1 MLGQHTSLLARLD
14 IQPAIGYLV
23 ACQEVFDSVREGRP
37 LVADHP
43 DTLER
48 WSVIRQPIAEQVGQH
63 RVEVFFGWVP
73 GLDQVVVNL
82 RRVDGAYGRVA
93 VGIRSG

>member
-1 MLGQHTSLLARLD
+1 M
-14 IQPAIGYLV
+14 I
-23 ACQEVFDSVREGRP
+23 ACERDEP

-43 DTLER
+43 DTLEG
-48 WSVIRQPIAEQVGQH
+48 WSVIGQPIAEQVGQH

-93 VGIRSG
+93 VGIRSGQDAFGLWEERNGLLEELDTVHV